1 MLRILQFLL
10 FLVLLLF
17 YMPPRAMLSAA
28 WCPRGRTLGRVCYR
42 GNMCVKMSFIRVC
55 YRAAGREFET
65 NEWMI

>member
-1 MLRILQFLL
+1 
-10 FLVLLLF
+10 
-17 YMPPRAMLSAA
+17 MPPRAMLSAA

-42 GNMCVKMSFIRVC
+42 GNVCVKMSFIRVC